1 MKKSQG
7 WIVVAAV
14 VASCGVFQW
23 AVAQNGGGQPAQYAG
38 TRVAVISV
46 GRIFQN
52 HARFKEQMNALK
64 QEMQA
69 ASSEI
74 QAEKAKLMKLEE
86 ARNQFARG
94 TPDYN
99 NRDDQLTAEKARLAV
114 EFKKRDEAF
123 MRENAQI
130 YYNVYAEIMQLT
142 QYYCQQRG
150 CDIAIRIDDMPF
162 DPQRP
167 ETLQPIL
174 GKSVVWHNQALDI
187 TDYVLAE
194 INHPAAGGNGG
205 AATSTPA
212 SPFNAANPNTNGY
225 PPR

>member
-7 WIVVAAV
+7 WIVLAAV

-23 AVAQNGGGQPAQYAG
+23 AVAQNGGQPAQYAG
-38 TRVAVISV
+38 TRVAVVSV
-46 GRIFQN
+46 ARIFQN

-64 QEMQA
+64 QRMQA
-69 ASSEI
+69 ASTEI
-74 QAEKAKLMKLEE
+74 QAKKNELMKLEE

-94 TPDYN
+94 TPDYIS
-99 NRDDQLTAEKARLAV
+99 RDDQLTSEKARLTV

-130 YYNVYAEIMQLT
+130 YYNVYAEIMDAT
-142 QYYCQQRG
+142 RYHCQQRG
-150 CDIAIRIDDMPF
+150 CDIAIRIDDMAF

-174 GKSVVWHNQALDI
+174 GKSVVWHNQALDL
-187 TDYVLAE
+187 TDYVLAD
-194 INHPAAGGNGG
+194 INRPAAGGNAG
-205 AATSTPA
+205 AAPSTPA
-212 SPFNAANPNTNGY
+212 SPFNANNPNGGGY
-225 PPR
+225 R